1 FHPFRD
7 HLLFWK
13 AADCTK
19 KMSRDEKIAIIGSG
33 LIGRSWAMLFASVG
47 YKVCIYDILS
57 EQIDS
62 ALKEILV
69 QLKKL
74 EESGLLRGKISAVE
88 QHKLITG
95 CTDFKECVA
104 GAKHVQECVPES
116 IELKRKVFE
125 QLDAVADDKMVLC
138 SSTSTMP
145 ASSFTEHLTHRAQCI
160 VAHPTNPP
168 FYCPLTEL
176 VPSPWT
182 YPHVTKNTR
191 EILEEIGQSVV
202 LLNKEKFGFALN
214 RLQWGMMS
222 EIWRLVQTNP
232 PYYAP
237 LVEVVPAPWTN
248 GVVISNTKSLL
259 EEIGQTPVV
268 LKKEVLGFVLN
279 RIQYALLNECWRLVQ
294 DGTISVEDVDKVMS
308 DGLGMRYAFMGPLE
322 TAYLNADGWKSY
334 SERYADTI
342 FNVAQDFGP
351 TPRMEGETLEIVHND
366 LASRIPLDKLNE
378 RRAWRDARLAGLAK
392 LKKEMNEK

>member
-1 FHPFRD
+1 
-7 HLLFWK
+7 
-13 AADCTK
+13 
-19 KMSRDEKIAIIGSG
+19 MSRDEKIAIIGSG

-160 VAHPTNPP
+160 VAHP
-168 FYCPLTEL
+168 
-176 VPSPWT
+176 
-182 YPHVTKNTR
+182 
-191 EILEEIGQSVV
+191 
-202 LLNKEKFGFALN
+202 
-214 RLQWGMMS
+214 
-222 EIWRLVQTNP
+222 TNP